1 MRKFK
6 KFAYILI
13 ALLLISIM
21 LVSSILFLKDK
32 KQDKE
37 EQQVFDDLID
47 IVEQDN
53 TDNLDENNN
62 IDYSTLFDM
71 NSDMVAWIK
80 IDGTSINYPV
90 MQTRDRPNYYL
101 RKNFYKQYS
110 YYGTPYIQ
118 ENCDIKGS
126 DNLIIYGH
134 HINNSKMFGVLEKY
148 KSKTFFDEHKIIDFI
163 TKENIY
169 KYKVI
174 YAFKT
179 SAKNG
184 FKYYEYFN
192 FEDKSKFETFKN
204 KCEGLTFYNTEEEV
218 NYGDKFITLSTCDY
232 SQENG
237 RMVVIAKKI

>member
-13 ALLLISIM
+13 TLLLISIM

-32 KQDKE
+32 KQDNE
-37 EQQVFDDLID
+37 EKQVFDELID

-53 TDNLDENNN
+53 IHDEDKVT
-62 IDYSTLFDM
+62 DYSTLFYI

-80 IDGTSINYPV
+80 IDGTNINYPV
-90 MQTRDRPNYYL
+90 MQTKDRPNYYL

-118 ENCDIKGS
+118 ENCDLIGS

-134 HINNSKMFGVLEKY
+134 HINNSQMFGIFEKY
-148 KSKTFFDEHKIIDFI
+148 KTKTFYNEHKVIDFI
-163 TKENIY
+163 TRDNNY
-169 KYKVI
+169 KYEVV

-179 SAKNG
+179 SSTNG
-184 FKYYEYFN
+184 FKYYEYYN
-192 FEDKSKFETFKN
+192 FEDKSKFETFKS
-204 KCEGLTFYNTEEEV
+204 KCEGLAFYNTDEEV
-218 NYGDKFITLSTCDY
+218 SFGDKFITLSTCDY
-232 SQENG
+232 SQQNG
-237 RMVVIAKKI
+237 RMVVVAKRI